1 MAACGAKA
9 AAYLPGR
16 GRLGCPA
23 VRRVPSARGISLVE
37 ALAALLAVS
46 FGMVAMVQL
55 AGHLRQ
61 GADLARQRGDASQ
74 LAGRSL
80 DAARVQA
87 RMSGA
92 SAAMSTRLTAL
103 PAAAEHTQAV
113 QAGHSSYLVRQHAGP
128 QTRKGNPDD
137 AEDQPGT
144 SAAPAMLQSL
154 HVDTH
159 WTDRTGEL
167 QALGFDTQ
175 VTAIDPGLAAFLR
188 QAPQG
193 SANRRPGARHAKIP
207 VQAQDLDGQ
216 TSAFRPP
223 GALHGLLWLFDRLSG
238 DITAVCS
245 HAKSHGEL
253 TTADVAKCRGNAFGY
268 LLSGHVRFSSQSPPN
283 PAAPSGMALPLTLRL
298 TLTSSGHPIKPSYQ
312 CFDDAPVRPRPAQT
326 TVTYFCIVHPN
337 RSQPPFWSGRLDL
350 AGLALR
356 PGGVRVC
363 RYSADHDGD
372 GRISNGEHPAS
383 YHRVSAALVGQNF
396 LVIPYQSDCPA
407 GRSAHPA
414 NRPAAGTQTW
424 PHQPPGHLPRLRLD
438 PPTALLAGPPG

>member
-1 MAACGAKA
+1 MAACGARA
-9 AAYLPGR
+9 E
-16 GRLGCPA
+16 
-23 VRRVPSARGISLVE
+23 RGISLIE
-37 ALAALLAVS
+37 ALIALLAVS
-46 FGMVAMVQL
+46 FGMVAVVQL
-55 AGHLRQ
+55 ASSLRQ
-61 GADLARQRGDASQ
+61 GADLARQRGEASQ
-74 LAGRSL
+74 LDASSL
-80 DAARVQA
+80 EAARVQA

-92 SAAMSTRLTAL
+92 SAAMSISPSTLR
-103 PAAAEHTQAV
+103 AAAEDSQAI
-113 QAGHSSYLVRQHAGP
+113 QAGNSRYLVRQRAGP
-128 QTRKGNPDD
+128 QVRNGNAGD
-137 AEDQPGT
+137 AEDPQGEL
-144 SAAPAMLQSL
+144 AAPTALQSL
-154 HVDTH
+154 HVDAH

-167 QALGFDTQ
+167 QALGFDSQ
-175 VTAIDPGLAAFLR
+175 FAAVDPSLAAFLR

-193 SANRRPGARHAKIP
+193 SAGRRPGTRHAKIP
-207 VQAQDLDGQ
+207 AQAQDLDDQ

-253 TTADVAKCRGNAFGY
+253 TTANVAKCRGNAFGY
-268 LLSGHVRFSSQSPPN
+268 LLSGHVRFSTQSPPN

-312 CFDDAPVRPRPAQT
+312 CFDDAPIRPTPAQT

-363 RYSADHDGD
+363 RYSSDHDGD

-383 YHRVSAALVGQNF
+383 YSRVSAALIGQNF
-396 LVIPYQSDCPA
+396 LVIPYQHECPA
-407 GRSAHPA
+407 GRSANPA
-414 NRPAAGTQTW
+414 NRATAGTQTW
-424 PHQPPGHLPRLRLD
+424 PHQPPRHLPRLRLD
-438 PPTALLAGPPG
+438 PPIALQAGPPG